1 MGLYFLKPLFIHI
14 HFPANKIINW
24 VKFDPYLE
32 GKYNVPV
39 AVTRFSIS
47 LMIYSSL
54 LLYGNSYLIILSVV
68 LNLHVSDFFRCL
80 ARALG
85 VSTFHYPPP
94 LSFEILSICP
104 SLFDIMYKFKSSPN
118 FDRNYEETLLI

>member
-1 MGLYFLKPLFIHI
+1 MWKFLFTYPLCGIE
-14 HFPANKIINW
+14 P
-24 VKFDPYLE
+24 
-32 GKYNVPV
+32 
-39 AVTRFSIS
+39 SC
-47 LMIYSSL
+47 
-54 LLYGNSYLIILSVV
+54 
-68 LNLHVSDFFRCL
+68 SDFFRCL